1 MPERMLVFFSD
12 TGVTTLVLLPLST
25 FTMLSAVTLSAETAV
40 VIGAVTL
47 PIKPPTREPP
57 PAKAGE
63 AIRRAIDVVTIY
75 FMCILLLRSDK
86 PFAGHRYYLSR
97 FITCNR

>member
-1 MPERMLVFFSD
+1 MPERTLVFFSD
-12 TGVTTLVLLPLST
+12 TGVTTVVLLPLRT
-25 FTMLSAVTLSAETAV
+25 FTLVSAVPFSAETAV

-47 PIKPPTREPP
+47 PIRLPAREPP

-63 AIRRAIDVVTIY
+63 AIRRAIDVVTKY
-75 FMCILLLRSDK
+75 FMGILLFRSDK

-97 FITCNR
+97 FITYNR